1 MAFSIS
7 DFITVQK
14 IRECA
19 IIIRRGGWKT
29 NRKYHLKSEFAF
41 FQTSSMLFN
50 FIFCQIMRLN
60 PKEPYLCLEKERF
73 CVVVIYSI
81 KRAREIRKFHLI
93 VAVVQRRQEMYR
105 SVTHVQSCCV
115 VNIIL
120 LLLCRSRCRRRRRW
134 LSFQLLWSRNFATM
148 VTWRHTSP
156 LYWPFSWWRHLTATT
171 RIHFSL
177 LEISVTVA
185 LVDIS

>member
-81 KRAREIRKFHLI
+81 KRAREIRKFHVI
-93 VAVVQRRQEMYR
+93 FAVVQRRQEMYR

-115 VNIIL
+115 VNINL
-120 LLLCRSRCRRRRRW
+120 LLLCRSRCRRRRRG
-134 LSFQLLWSRNFATM
+134 LSFQLLGSRNFATM
-148 VTWRHTSP
+148 VTWRHTCP
-156 LYWPFSWWRHLTATT
+156 LYWPFSWWRHLTAST
-171 RIHFSL
+171 RIHFYL
-177 LEISVTVA
+177 LEISVTIV
-185 LVDIS
+185 LVDLS

>member
-14 IRECA
+14 IKECA

-29 NRKYHLKSEFAF
+29 NRKYHLKSEFAL
-41 FQTSSMLFN
+41 FQTSSMLFS

-73 CVVVIYSI
+73 CVVVTYSI
-81 KRAREIRKFHLI
+81 KRAREIRKL
-93 VAVVQRRQEMYR
+93 QSCNDGKEMYR

-115 VNIIL
+115 VNINL
-120 LLLCRSRCRRRRRW
+120 LLFCRSRCRRRRRW

-156 LYWPFSWWRHLTATT
+156 LYWPFSWWRHLTASA
-171 RIHFSL
+171 RIHFNL
-177 LEISVTVA
+177 LEISVTIV